1 MASFIRYVCKHFS
14 KISAVLLPSC
24 DGFSLNLGVP
34 VNPKYWAL
42 LNVFEI
48 CLCIS
53 PNCDLWHSSII
64 NTVFKS
70 LYFSMMLA
78 YLGLV
83 QALAIFWIVVIISGF
98 ELSLICSINLSVWLV
113 ISTQPGSN
121 LLNSSNVCLSKSFL
135 STKKN
140 TWLIDGSKDKI
151 WLVLN
156 EVIVFPDPVV
166 CHT

>member
-1 MASFIRYVCKHFS
+1 MCKHFS
-14 KISAVLLPSC
+14 KISAVLLPSW

-34 VNPKYWAL
+34 VKPKYWAL
-42 LNVFEI
+42 LNVLDI

-53 PNCDLWHSSII
+53 PNWDLWHSSII
-64 NTVFKS
+64 KIVFKS
-70 LYFSMMLA
+70 LYFSITLA
-78 YLGLV
+78 YLGLEH
-83 QALAIFWIVVIISGF
+83 ALAIFWIVVIINGLV
-98 ELSLICSINLSVWLV
+98 LSFICWINLSVWLV

-140 TWLIDGSKDKI
+140 TWLIDGSKAKI

-156 EVIVFPDPVV
+156 EVIVLPEPVV